1 MTPGETI
8 YFINQPPELKK
19 AWRELNQ
26 SQKREVV
33 KECETAEE
41 SEIEKIV
48 DEVASGQKR
57 LF

>member
-8 YFINQPPELKK
+8 YFINQHPELKK

-41 SEIEKIV
+41 SEIERII
-48 DEVASGQKR
+48 DEVACGQRR